1 MISPHTPPG
10 TRVICINE
18 GRNGRQESGLPIT
31 YPRLGN
37 VYTVAEIYPCRSD
50 CGFAAYI
57 PDLTKDHG
65 YCLTLFRY
73 LDLPKCLTDLL
84 HTTPVDNGVVAP
96 SLSPAASLPLR
107 ADHPPDLLRLAPV
120 DCSRLRVLSAGA
132 PS

>member
-10 TRVICINE
+10 TRVVCIDE
-18 GRNGRQESGLPIT
+18 GRNGRQESGRPIT
-31 YPRLGN
+31 YPRLGG
-37 VYTVAEIYPCRSD
+37 VYTVAGIYPCRSD

-84 HTTPVDNGVVAP
+84 QTTPVDNDVVDS
-96 SLSPAASLPLR
+96 SLSHQ
-107 ADHPPDLLRLAPV
+107 HPDAGEPPRQYAPV
-120 DCSRLRVLSAGA
+120 DCSCLRVLSAGA